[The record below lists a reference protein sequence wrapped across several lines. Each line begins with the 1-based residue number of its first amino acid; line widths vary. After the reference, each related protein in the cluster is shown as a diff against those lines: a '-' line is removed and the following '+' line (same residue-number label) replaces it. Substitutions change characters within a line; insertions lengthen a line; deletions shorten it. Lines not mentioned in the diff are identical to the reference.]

1 MQTVQRLSSDGK
13 LKEIT
18 LTIVSE
24 MIILRMIECRLLQE
38 VLPKI
43 RSLIELK
50 GECSENF
57 IYPSLVIVKLVP
69 EMIEENRQ
77 ILLKC
82 SSHLF
87 RDPLKLL
94 SLLE

>member
-1 MQTVQRLSSDGK
+1 M
-13 LKEIT
+13 
-18 LTIVSE
+18 
-24 MIILRMIECRLLQE
+24 RMIECRLLKE

-43 RSLIELK
+43 KELIELQ
-50 GECSENF
+50 GERDENF

-94 SLLE
+94 SLLQELMDVNETSAGYKKLLLKYYS